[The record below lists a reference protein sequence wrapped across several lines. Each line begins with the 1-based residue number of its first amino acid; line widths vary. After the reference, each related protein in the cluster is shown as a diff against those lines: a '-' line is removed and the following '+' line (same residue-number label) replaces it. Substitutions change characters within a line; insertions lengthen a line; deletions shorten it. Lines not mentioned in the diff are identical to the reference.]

1 MTAPGQAAGAGVGPG
16 QGHVQDC
23 GSRLGCSR
31 VQRQS
36 RGAGLQGRP
45 GSVSTAG
52 STGLSPQ
59 LPRTQGT
66 DQSPG
71 PEDQQRELER
81 GQVT

>member
-16 QGHVQDC
+16 QGHVRDC

-71 PEDQQRELER
+71 PEDQQQELER

>member
-1 MTAPGQAAGAGVGPG
+1 MEPAQVSGQDHVWGLGVPTGLGPSTAAEP
-16 QGHVQDC
+16 
-23 GSRLGCSR
+23 
-31 VQRQS
+31 
-36 RGAGLQGRP
+36 GAGLQGRP

-59 LPRTQGT
+59 LPRTQGP

-81 GQVT
+81 GR